1 MTKLN
6 SLQAPFSDV
15 PCNRFFELELLSRRD
30 DHAEI
35 RMPVKVAYVQ
45 EKGVIHGGIITTL
58 ADTAAVYAINPDL
71 PPGKTMTSIEL
82 KVNFLRP
89 AAADGS
95 PLLARADVIK
105 RGQRVAVCRVDVL
118 QSEKAVAT
126 GIFTYLILPT
136 TS

>member
-82 KVNFLRP
+82 KVNFLR
-89 AAADGS
+89 
-95 PLLARADVIK
+95 
-105 RGQRVAVCRVDVL
+105 VAVCRVDVL

>member
-1 MTKLN
+1 
-6 SLQAPFSDV
+6 
-15 PCNRFFELELLSRRD
+15 
-30 DHAEI
+30 
-35 RMPVKVAYVQ
+35 VAYVQ

-136 TS
+136 IS